1 MRWVPGHNHPVS
13 ERRAGGLWSETKV
26 TGKGSRCGA
35 GFRPQPLPP
44 LCFVTVEPMPKAGLR
59 KAQRLLPKTAGSV
72 AAGSTPPA
80 WKPSLCSAGGVP
92 PRCLPSLCMWH
103 HMLWLCYPG
112 TGSAQLVWEVN
123 GGTSR

>member
-35 GFRPQPLPP
+35 GFRPQPLSP
-44 LCFVTVEPMPKAGLR
+44 LCFVTVEPVPKAGLR

-72 AAGSTPPA
+72 AASSTLLA
-80 WKPSLCSAGGVP
+80 WKPSLCSAGG
-92 PRCLPSLCMWH
+92 SLCGACPPSACGVT
-103 HMLWLCYPG
+103 CYGFVTQGPG
-112 TGSAQLVWEVN
+112 LLSWCG
-123 GGTSR
+123 R